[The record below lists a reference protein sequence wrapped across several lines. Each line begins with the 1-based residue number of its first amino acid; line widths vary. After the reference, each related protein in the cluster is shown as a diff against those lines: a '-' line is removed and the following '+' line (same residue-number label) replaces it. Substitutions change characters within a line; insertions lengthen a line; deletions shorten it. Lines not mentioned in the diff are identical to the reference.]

1 MADAIDTII
10 EILSPY
16 LGAHM
21 SRMVVTGS
29 LEKMG
34 KPRDQVTRVE
44 LDKLVHQLG
53 LGLNVFVGRD
63 VSAKIVT
70 ELKLKLG
77 LGPGASSGR

>member
-1 MADAIDTII
+1 MADSIDTII
-10 EILSPY
+10 ETLSPY

-34 KPRDQVTRVE
+34 KPRNQVTQEE
-44 LDKLVHQLG
+44 LAKLVQQLG

-63 VSAKIVT
+63 VSAKIVL
-70 ELKLKLG
+70 ELKSKLG
-77 LGPGASSGR
+77 LPVTTR